1 MENTMPKHTLTPNA
15 VRIAAA
21 AALFVAVG
29 ISMTANTR
37 NAEAASART
46 VSGVSEQL
54 VDIVE
59 HGWRGPRHCHW
70 RLRRGHWIYICHRHR

>member
-1 MENTMPKHTLTPNA
+1 MPKQTLKPNT

-21 AALFVAVG
+21 AALFAAVG
-29 ISMTANTR
+29 ISMIANTQ
-37 NAEAASART
+37 NAEAATARPA
-46 VSGVSEQL
+46 SGVSEQL

-70 RLRRGHWIYICHRHR
+70 RLRRGHWVYICHRHR